1 MNPIR
6 CAVYLRVSTGKQSD
20 SSPEDQLRKCQEF
33 ARAHDWKIAEQH
45 IYRDSAV
52 SGAGSD
58 RPGLNRLLEAA
69 LASQREF
76 EVVLVDDTSRLSR
89 NLSDALR
96 IIERL
101 KFAGL
106 RFIAVSQNIDTE
118 HEQADLMVGIHGIF
132 DQLYL
137 KELGQK
143 TFRGLEGRALR
154 GLHTGG
160 KCYGYST
167 VPVEGGKKLQVN
179 EAEAVL
185 VRRIFEMSASGLSL
199 NTIAKTL
206 NREGI
211 PPPPPRAD
219 NRHVSWCPGTIQPM
233 LRRETYLGLVTWNRT
248 HYLKIPGSNKR
259 VCRQRPRSEWHVT
272 ERPELRI
279 ITQELWQRV
288 QKRLAWM
295 KQHFGGQY
303 HEGLLNRAA
312 SSPHLL
318 SGFLTCGICG
328 KRLMVVAGRGRN
340 GRPKYGCPQNAF
352 RGTCSNNLKE
362 RCDWLEKRLLGEL
375 QDAVLQPA
383 AIDYALQEFGRQLK
397 ASLANLSG
405 ELATMRDRKEKLE
418 SELRRLAAGVAEG
431 GHSSFLL
438 EAIAERERELREIT
452 ARLLSEETGSVEAQ
466 VAEIRQF
473 VIERLQNLPE
483 LLAGDVAQAR
493 LELGK
498 HIGEIRMMPQQIG
511 SEWYYLAAG
520 EWNLLGDYE
529 GGERNRDFP
538 EVRSQLVARTC

>member
-1 MNPIR
+1 MNLPK
-6 CAVYLRVSTGKQSD
+6 CAAYLRISSDKQSRLA
-20 SSPEDQLRKCQEF
+20 PEDQLRKCSEYAQ
-33 ARAHDWKIAEQH
+33 AHGWEVVQQH
-45 IYRDSAV
+45 IYRDEAV
-52 SGAGSD
+52 SAAGSD

-69 LASQREF
+69 LAPQRQF
-76 EVVLVDDTSRLSR
+76 SIVLVDDTSRLSR

-101 KFAGL
+101 KFAGI
-106 RFIAVSQNIDTE
+106 RFVAASQNIDTE

-143 TFRGLEGRALR
+143 TLRGLEGRALR

-160 KCYGYST
+160 RCFGYST

-179 EAEAVL
+179 KTEAAL

-199 NTIAKTL
+199 NTIAKRL
-206 NREGI
+206 NREGV

-233 LRRETYLGLVTWNRT
+233 LRRETYLGRVTWNRT

-259 VCRQRPRSEWHVT
+259 VCRQRPRSEWFVM

-279 ITQELWQRV
+279 ITQKLWQRV

-318 SGFLTCGICG
+318 SGFLTCGSCG

-352 RGTCSNNLKE
+352 RGTCPNKLKE

-375 QDAVLQPA
+375 QNAVLQPA
-383 AIDYALQEFGRQLK
+383 AIDYAIQEFGRQLK
-397 ASLANLSG
+397 ASLANLTG

-466 VAEIRQF
+466 VADIRQF
-473 VIERLQNLPE
+473 ITERLQNLPE
-483 LLAGDVAQAR
+483 LLAGNVAQAR
-493 LELGK
+493 VELGK
-498 HIGEIRMMPQQIG
+498 HIGEIRMIPRQVDR
-511 SEWYYLAAG
+511 EWYYLATG
-520 EWNLLGDYE
+520 QWNLLGDYE
-529 GGERNRDFP
+529 GGERNREFP
-538 EVRSQLVARTC
+538 ELRSQLLARTC